1 MKSRKSGAVSLFLGL
16 LLIVIFG
23 VGLTV
28 EQNPAA
34 LVQPKKYDHAL
45 QQFGT
50 FCSAIW
56 LPAGI
61 IGIPLFLFSLIKSL
75 IQEHKARKEDQ

>member
-61 IGIPLFLFSLIKSL
+61 IGFPLFLISMLLSLVRESKGNRES
-75 IQEHKARKEDQ
+75 

>member
-34 LVQPKKYDHAL
+34 LVQPKKYNHAL

>member
-34 LVQPKKYDHAL
+34 LMHPKKYDHAL
-45 QQFGT
+45 LQFGA

-75 IQEHKARKEDQ
+75 IQEHIANKEDQ

>member
-1 MKSRKSGAVSLFLGL
+1 MKNKKTGAVSLFLGL

-28 EQNPAA
+28 EKNPAA
-34 LVQPKKYDHAL
+34 LMQPKRYDHAL

-75 IQEHKARKEDQ
+75 IQERRSDKEDQ

>member
-1 MKSRKSGAVSLFLGL
+1 MKNKKSGAVSLFLGL

-34 LVQPKKYDHAL
+34 LVQPKKYNHAL

-75 IQEHKARKEDQ
+75 IQEHKGRKEDQ

>member
-1 MKSRKSGAVSLFLGL
+1 MKSRKTGAVSLFLGL

-28 EQNPAA
+28 DQNPAA

-45 QQFGT
+45 LQFGT

-75 IQEHKARKEDQ
+75 IQEHRANREDQ

>member
-28 EQNPAA
+28 DQNPAA

-45 QQFGT
+45 LQFGT

-75 IQEHKARKEDQ
+75 IQERRSDKEDQ

>member
-1 MKSRKSGAVSLFLGL
+1 MKNRKSGAVSLFLGL

-28 EQNPAA
+28 DQNPAA

-45 QQFGT
+45 LQFGT

-61 IGIPLFLFSLIKSL
+61 IGIPLFFFSLIKSL
-75 IQEHKARKEDQ
+75 IQEHRANREDQ

>member
-1 MKSRKSGAVSLFLGL
+1 MKNKKSGAVSLFLGL

-28 EQNPAA
+28 DQNSAA

-45 QQFGT
+45 LQFGT

-75 IQEHKARKEDQ
+75 IQEHRANREDQ

>member
-75 IQEHKARKEDQ
+75 IQERRADKEDE